1 LQLFA
6 TPVINLFERD
16 CNVIE
21 IDRRRSRQ
29 VVHVDRTRPLDFE
42 IYRIVG
48 IEDADREGPGA
59 QIPALFSFGQN
70 HGGDGTVWWSERRP
84 RRPTEDER
92 RQGHTRSLSYA
103 GDDVFLSLSHPVG
116 AGTSAIARV
125 APRALCTNRD
135 LPLLDD
141 QPALGIESGDPVQA
155 VTLLGSL
162 RTPRPALAAAPPTS
176 AGETRADE
184 LPWRLVAQLSL
195 NYLGLAAEGAAAEP
209 LRTTL
214 ELYADRGDLGL
225 ARHVKGIVAIGARP
239 VIERLPIA
247 GPMCFGRGT
256 EVTLDIEETQFA
268 GHSALLLPAL
278 LARLFARYAAVNAF
292 VQTRT
297 RLLRSHEEVLWPI
310 AVGNRSLI

>member
-1 LQLFA
+1 M
-6 TPVINLFERD
+6 
-16 CNVIE
+16 
-21 IDRRRSRQ
+21 
-29 VVHVDRTRPLDFE
+29 
-42 IYRIVG
+42 
-48 IEDADREGPGA
+48 
-59 QIPALFSFGQN
+59 
-70 HGGDGTVWWSERRP
+70 
-84 RRPTEDER
+84 
-92 RQGHTRSLSYA
+92 
-103 GDDVFLSLSHPVG
+103 
-116 AGTSAIARV
+116 

-135 LPLLDD
+135 IPVLDD
-141 QPALGIESGDPVQA
+141 QPALGVESGDPVQA

-176 AGETRADE
+176 AGESRADE

-209 LRTTL
+209 LRATL
-214 ELYADRGDLGL
+214 GLYADRGDPGL
-225 ARHVKGIVAIGARP
+225 ARHVKGIAGIAARP

-256 EVTLDIEETQFA
+256 EVTLEVEETQFA
-268 GHSALLLPAL
+268 GHSALLLTAL

-297 RLLRSHEEVLWPI
+297 RLLRSHEEVPWPI